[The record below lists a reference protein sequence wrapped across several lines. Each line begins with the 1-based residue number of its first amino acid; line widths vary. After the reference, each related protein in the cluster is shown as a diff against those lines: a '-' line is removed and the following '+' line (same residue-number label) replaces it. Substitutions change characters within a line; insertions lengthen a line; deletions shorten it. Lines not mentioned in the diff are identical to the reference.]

1 MCVATPIFIV
11 MATTLR
17 DEIKQTRPFSSLE
30 QEAHLSIERTA
41 AILGHAVAEVL
52 KPYGI
57 TRTQYNALRILRGAG
72 DAGLCRNEVRERLVA
87 QVPDASRLLDRMEAA
102 GLIRRER
109 DAADRRFVT
118 TRITDEGLRIAA
130 ELDGPIEELH
140 RRRLGVLAQDELR
153 TLVALLARLREGE

>member
-1 MCVATPIFIV
+1 
-11 MATTLR
+11 MANTLR
-17 DEIKQTRPFSSLE
+17 DEIKQTRPFASLE

-72 DAGLCRNEVRERLVA
+72 PAGLCRNEVRERLVA

-109 DAADRRFVT
+109 SATDRRFVT
-118 TRITDEGLRIAA
+118 TRITGEGLRVVN
-130 ELDGPIEELH
+130 ELDAPIDALH
-140 RRRLGVLAQDELR
+140 RRRLGALSQDELR
-153 TLVALLARLREGE
+153 TLAELLARLREEG

>member
-1 MCVATPIFIV
+1 MPS
-11 MATTLR
+11 TLR
-17 DEIKQTRPFSSLE
+17 YEIKQTRPFGSLE

-72 DAGLCRNEVRERLVA
+72 DAGLCRNEVRERLVS
-87 QVPDASRLLDRMEAA
+87 QVPDARRLLDRMEAA

-118 TRITDEGLRIAA
+118 TRITDEGLRVVG
-130 ELDGPIEELH
+130 ELDGPIDALH
-140 RRRLGVLAQDELR
+140 RRRLGVLDAGELQI
-153 TLVALLARLREGE
+153 LIGMLARLREES

>member
-1 MCVATPIFIV
+1 MCCNTYFPS
-11 MATTLR
+11 MPSTLR
-17 DEIKQTRPFSSLE
+17 EEIKQTRPFSSLE

-72 DAGLCRNEVRERLVA
+72 EKGLCRNEVRERLVA

-118 TRITDEGLRIAA
+118 TRITREGLRVVG
-130 ELDGPIEELH
+130 ELDGPIDELH
-140 RRRLGVLAQDELR
+140 RRRLGVLDASELE
-153 TLVALLARLREGE
+153 TLIKLLARLREEG

>member
-1 MCVATPIFIV
+1 MP
-11 MATTLR
+11 TTLR
-17 DEIKQTRPFSSLE
+17 DEIKQTRPFASLE

-52 KPYGI
+52 KPCGI

-72 DAGLCRNEVRERLVA
+72 EAGLCRNEVRERLVA

-109 DAADRRFVT
+109 DTHDRRFVT
-118 TRITDEGLRIAA
+118 TRITDEGLRVVG
-130 ELDGPIEELH
+130 ELDGPIEALH
-140 RRRLGVLAQDELR
+140 RRRLGVLDAGELR
-153 TLVALLARLREGE
+153 TLIGLLARLRDEG

>member
-1 MCVATPIFIV
+1 
-11 MATTLR
+11 MATALR
-17 DEIKQTRPFSSLE
+17 DEIKQTRPFTSLE

-72 DAGLCRNEVRERLVA
+72 DVGLCRNEVRERLVS

-102 GLIRRER
+102 GLISRER

-118 TRITDEGLRIAA
+118 TRITDEGLRVVG
-130 ELDGPIEELH
+130 ELDGPIDALH
-140 RRRLGVLAQDELR
+140 RRRLGVLGDDELR
-153 TLVALLARLREGE
+153 ALIGLLARLREAE

>member
-1 MCVATPIFIV
+1 
-11 MATTLR
+11 MATALR
-17 DEIKQTRPFSSLE
+17 DEIKQTRPFASLE

-72 DAGLCRNEVRERLVA
+72 EGGLCRNEVRERLVA

-118 TRITDEGLRIAA
+118 TRITREGLRVVG
-130 ELDGPIEELH
+130 ELDGPIDALH
-140 RRRLGVLAQDELR
+140 RRRLGALDDDELR
-153 TLVALLARLREGE
+153 TLIGLLARLRETPEPGKQVL

>member
-1 MCVATPIFIV
+1 MPS
-11 MATTLR
+11 TLR
-17 DEIKQTRPFSSLE
+17 DEIKQTRPFASLE

-72 DAGLCRNEVRERLVA
+72 DAGLCRNEVRERLVS

-118 TRITDEGLRIAA
+118 TRITDEGLRVVG
-130 ELDGPIEELH
+130 ELDGPIDALH
-140 RRRLGVLAQDELR
+140 RRRLGGLDAGELQI
-153 TLVALLARLREGE
+153 LIGMLARLREES

>member
-1 MCVATPIFIV
+1 MP
-11 MATTLR
+11 TTLR
-17 DEIKQTRPFSSLE
+17 DEIKQTRPFASLE

-72 DAGLCRNEVRERLVA
+72 PAGLCRNEVRERLVA

-109 DAADRRFVT
+109 SAEDRRFVT
-118 TRITDEGLRIAA
+118 TRITDEGLRMVDA
-130 ELDGPIEELH
+130 LDAPIEALH
-140 RRRLGVLAQDELR
+140 RRRLGALDAAELR
-153 TLVALLARLREGE
+153 TLVELLARLREAE

>member
-1 MCVATPIFIV
+1 MCYNTYHPS
-11 MATTLR
+11 MPSTLR
-17 DEIKQTRPFSSLE
+17 EEIKQTRPFSSLE

-72 DAGLCRNEVRERLVA
+72 ETGLCRNEVRERLVA

-109 DAADRRFVT
+109 DTADRRFVT
-118 TRITDEGLRIAA
+118 TRITAEGLRVVG
-130 ELDGPIEELH
+130 ELDGPIDALH
-140 RRRLGVLAQDELR
+140 RRRLGVLDASELE
-153 TLVALLARLREGE
+153 TLIRLLARLRDAG

>member
-1 MCVATPIFIV
+1 MP
-11 MATTLR
+11 TTLR
-17 DEIKQTRPFSSLE
+17 DEIKQTRPFASLE

-109 DAADRRFVT
+109 DPADRRFVT
-118 TRITDEGLRIAA
+118 TRITEEGLRMVG
-130 ELDGPIEELH
+130 ELDGPIDALH
-140 RRRLGVLAQDELR
+140 RRRLGVLDAGQLQ
-153 TLVALLARLREGE
+153 TLIGLLARLREEG

>member
-1 MCVATPIFIV
+1 MV
-11 MATTLR
+11 TTLR
-17 DEIKQTRPFSSLE
+17 DEIKQTRPFASLE

-102 GLIRRER
+102 GLIRRDR
-109 DAADRRFVT
+109 DTADRRFVT
-118 TRITDEGLRIAA
+118 TRLTGEGLRVVN
-130 ELDGPIEELH
+130 ELDGPIEALH
-140 RRRLGVLAQDELR
+140 QRRLGALSGAELR
-153 TLVALLARLREGE
+153 TLVGLLARLREAE

>member
-1 MCVATPIFIV
+1 MV
-11 MATTLR
+11 TLR
-17 DEIKQTRPFSSLE
+17 DEIKQTRPFASLE

-72 DAGLCRNEVRERLVA
+72 EAGLCRNEVRERLVA

-109 DAADRRFVT
+109 DTADRRFVT
-118 TRITDEGLRIAA
+118 TRITGEGLRIAA
-130 ELDGPIEELH
+130 ELDRPIEELH
-140 RRRLGVLAQDELR
+140 RRRLGILDAGELR
-153 TLVALLARLREGE
+153 TLVDLLARLREDG

>member
-1 MCVATPIFIV
+1 
-11 MATTLR
+11 MATALR
-17 DEIKQTRPFSSLE
+17 DEIKQTRPFASLE

-72 DAGLCRNEVRERLVA
+72 PAGLCRNEVRERLVA

-109 DAADRRFVT
+109 SAEDRRFVT
-118 TRITDEGLRIAA
+118 TRITGEGLRVAA
-130 ELDGPIEELH
+130 ELDAPIETLH
-140 RRRLGVLAQDELR
+140 RTRLGELSQDELR
-153 TLVALLARLREGE
+153 TLVDLLARLREEG

>member
-1 MCVATPIFIV
+1 
-11 MATTLR
+11 MATALR
-17 DEIKQTRPFSSLE
+17 DEIKQTRPFTSLE

-72 DAGLCRNEVRERLVA
+72 DVGLCRNEVRERLVS

-118 TRITDEGLRIAA
+118 TRITDEGLRVVG
-130 ELDGPIEELH
+130 ELDGPIDELH
-140 RRRLGVLAQDELR
+140 RRRLGVLGDDELR
-153 TLVALLARLREGE
+153 ALIGLLARLREAE

>member
-1 MCVATPIFIV
+1 
-11 MATTLR
+11 MAIALR
-17 DEIKQTRPFSSLE
+17 DEIKQTRPFASLE
-30 QEAHLSIERTA
+30 HEAHLSIERTA

-72 DAGLCRNEVRERLVA
+72 EAGLCRNEVRERLVA

-102 GLIRRER
+102 GLIRRDR

-130 ELDGPIEELH
+130 ELDGPIEALH
-140 RRRLGVLAQDELR
+140 RRRLGVLDADELR

>member
-1 MCVATPIFIV
+1 M
-11 MATTLR
+11 LR
-17 DEIKQTRPFSSLE
+17 DEIRQTRPFASLE

-72 DAGLCRNEVRERLVA
+72 EKGLCRNEVRERLVA

-102 GLIRRER
+102 GLIRRGR

-118 TRITDEGLRIAA
+118 TRITAEGLRVVG

-140 RRRLGVLAQDELR
+140 RRRLGVLNASELQR
-153 TLVALLARLREGE
+153 LIGLLARLREER

>member
-1 MCVATPIFIV
+1 

-17 DEIKQTRPFSSLE
+17 DEIKQTRPFASLE

-72 DAGLCRNEVRERLVA
+72 DAGLCRNEVRERLVS

-118 TRITDEGLRIAA
+118 TRITDEGLRMVG
-130 ELDGPIEELH
+130 ELDGPIDALH
-140 RRRLGVLAQDELR
+140 QRRLGVLGDDELR
-153 TLVALLARLREGE
+153 TLIGLLARLRETD

>member
-1 MCVATPIFIV
+1 MT
-11 MATTLR
+11 TTLR
-17 DEIKQTRPFSSLE
+17 EEIKQTRPFASLE

-72 DAGLCRNEVRERLVA
+72 GGGLCRNEVRERLVS

-109 DAADRRFVT
+109 DGADRRFVT
-118 TRITDEGLRIAA
+118 TRITDEGLRVVA
-130 ELDGPIEELH
+130 ELDAPIEALH
-140 RRRLGVLAQDELR
+140 RRRLGALDADELR
-153 TLVALLARLREGE
+153 TLIGLLARLRETG